1 MESRASS
8 VESCLI
14 PKIIPGYERL
24 SPSEESLEGQT
35 DTGDCPEELLL
46 TETENTFPTGK
57 TILSL
62 PPEIIV
68 EILLF
73 CPEDVVNVAK
83 ALATKNQDIWNVI
96 ANKKLSK
103 NAVIPPK
110 TKYIEYLGSHTKSL
124 HIEDKNTSWTVPRFQ
139 MKSITSRCSA
149 LERLTI
155 TNSFFFLSSAPLSKF
170 PQSITHL
177 KFANVSV
184 VIRQDRPDIA
194 PSYWSKSYQ
203 ERVRKSPFFKIQ
215 VSLPNLKCLEVEAQE
230 HCMSDVTAAS
240 LAGKYLLEGNKFTV
254 VDFDHEELN
263 WSSRIEYLSSQLER
277 DTLIRRL
284 QHIYMNR

>member
-83 ALATKNQDIWNVI
+83 ALTTKNGDIWDVI
-96 ANKKLSK
+96 ANKKLWK
-103 NAVIPPK
+103 KAFIPPEN
-110 TKYIEYLGSHTKSL
+110 KYIEYLGSHTKSL
-124 HIEDKNTSWTVPRFQ
+124 HIEDKNTSWTVQRSQ
-139 MKSITSRCSA
+139 MNSIKSRCSA

-155 TNSFFFLSSAPLSKF
+155 KNSLCFSSAPLSQF
-170 PQSITHL
+170 PQTITHL
-177 KFANVSV
+177 KFVDVSV
-184 VIRQDRPDIA
+184 EIRRGRSNMFM
-194 PSYWSKSYQ
+194 PSLTFPEMENAFEK
-203 ERVRKSPFFKIQ
+203 EVRKSPFFKIQ
-215 VSLPNLKCLEVEAQE
+215 VSLPKFE
-230 HCMSDVTAAS
+230 MS
-240 LAGKYLLEGNKFTV
+240 
-254 VDFDHEELN
+254 
-263 WSSRIEYLSSQLER
+263 
-277 DTLIRRL
+277 
-284 QHIYMNR
+284 